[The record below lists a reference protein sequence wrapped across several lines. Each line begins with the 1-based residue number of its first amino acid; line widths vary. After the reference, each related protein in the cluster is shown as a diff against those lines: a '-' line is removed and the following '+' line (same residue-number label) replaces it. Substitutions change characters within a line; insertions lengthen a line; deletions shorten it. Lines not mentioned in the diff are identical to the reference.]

1 MRSTPVPVPAQIL
14 LVDDNEVG
22 LGARK
27 TLLEEQGYSVTTAT
41 SAEAAIEL
49 FRRRAFDLV
58 ITDFRMPGM
67 NGIELIHQIRGEKP
81 EVPIILLSGFVQP
94 LGLTE
99 QATGADA
106 VLAKSANEVSQLLR
120 VVAKL
125 LRRSRRK
132 PVSSQ
137 ATAPKARRS
146 HATGA

>member
-1 MRSTPVPVPAQIL
+1 MRSKPVPVPAQIL
-14 LVDDNEVG
+14 LVDDNELG

-41 SAEAAIEL
+41 SGETALEL
-49 FRRRAFDLV
+49 FRRKAFDIV

-67 NGIELIHQIRGEKP
+67 NGIELIHQLRSQKP

-99 QATGADA
+99 QVTGADA
-106 VLAKSANEVSQLLR
+106 VLAKSANEVSQLLHT
-120 VVAKL
+120 VAKL

-132 PVSSQ
+132 PVGAQ
-137 ATAPKARRS
+137 AAAARARRS
-146 HATGA
+146 HASGA